1 MSFPSR
7 EMRFITALEAVISRQ
22 LQDEEIPLAINLL
35 DMGCPLTLALFALRV
50 NGLLKE
56 EGIDN
61 R

>member
-7 EMRFITALEAVISRQ
+7 EMRFITALESVISRQ
-22 LQDEEIPLAINLL
+22 LQDEEIPVAINLL
-35 DMGCPLTLALFALRV
+35 DMGCPLTLALFVLRI

-56 EGIDN
+56 EGINN